1 MNSRTY
7 QDAAW
12 NRIQTYSSWYMLE
25 TQSVTWSVAR
35 RLTTE
40 RYTHARGLTVC
51 SDRSESRF
59 RVIALLGSV
68 LSILLGLFTGLSLL
82 VTRSGS
88 MPLNFTEAQFLNVLR
103 QGFVVRQSVQAG
115 ANDRLRIVV
124 QDQTTGLAGAVW
136 LPLRSR

>member
-1 MNSRTY
+1 
-7 QDAAW
+7 
-12 NRIQTYSSWYMLE
+12 
-25 TQSVTWSVAR
+25 
-35 RLTTE
+35 
-40 RYTHARGLTVC
+40 
-51 SDRSESRF
+51 
-59 RVIALLGSV
+59 VIALLGSV